1 MHVAVIGAGAIGSAL
16 GATLSEI
23 VPVTLIGHSNQHLE
37 ALETAPLTVRRADD
51 TATSVAVNVT
61 TDHAAAEDAELV
73 ILAVKSYDTGSAM
86 SDIQPFVED
95 TAILTLQN
103 GLGNIERM
111 RETVPPERVI
121 GGTTTLGAFL
131 PEPGVLRIESA
142 GQTTL
147 GRPWGR
153 TDHLLETV
161 KATFQ
166 SAGLE
171 TQLDAQI
178 RDRIWEK
185 VLVNVGINPVTALG
199 GVRNGRLRSG
209 PGRALLVSAIEEAQT
224 VAEAEGFGIDA
235 PVERAL
241 AVVETTAG
249 NRSSMCRDLESNS
262 RTEIDA
268 LNGAIV
274 DRAETHGIA
283 VPVNRTLTDAVKLR
297 SSNGES
303 RDDPGA
309 NPSNVRLQ

>member
-16 GATLSEI
+16 GAQLSEV
-23 VPVTLIGHSNQHLE
+23 VPVTLVGHPNQHLRT
-37 ALETAPLTVRRADD
+37 LETDPLTVRRAGDA
-51 TATSVAVNVT
+51 ATSNAVDVT
-61 TDHAAAEDAELV
+61 TDHAAVEGADLV
-73 ILAVKSYDTGSAM
+73 ILAVKSYDTGEAM
-86 SDIQPFVED
+86 RDVEPFLGD

-111 RETVPPERVI
+111 RETVSPEQVI

-147 GRPWGR
+147 GRPWGE
-153 TDHLLETV
+153 TDHFLEAV
-161 KATFQ
+161 AATFQ

-171 TQLDAQI
+171 TEIDAQI

-185 VLVNVGINPVTALG
+185 VLVNVGVNPVTALG
-199 GVRNGRLRSG
+199 GVKNGRLRSG
-209 PGRALLVSAIEEAQT
+209 PGRTLLVSAIEEAQT
-224 VAEAEGFGIDA
+224 VAEAEGFRIDA

-241 AVVETTAG
+241 AVVEATAG
-249 NRSSMCRDLESNS
+249 NRSSMRRDLESNS

-274 DRAETHGIA
+274 DRAEAHGIS
-283 VPVNRTLTDAVKLR
+283 VPINRTLTDAVKLR
-297 SSNGES
+297 SSRSES
-303 RDDPGA
+303 R
-309 NPSNVRLQ
+309 